1 MNVQW
6 QNSEN
11 VKKNNINTSAIIEDA
26 SEILSYFADKYIITK
41 YPLSTG
47 DLVEYAGITYI
58 VVSQIDRNIENRKEN
73 QYNYRARIRQADFT
87 IKIVIDGKVEI
98 FPSIIEGQTFDI
110 IENQIIDLS
119 SDKIIV
125 SLKADDISNKINKTM
140 RFIKMGDAWKV
151 VGVDKTK
158 LGLIILFCDSDS
170 TSHLDDIENEIANA
184 DYKPVEP
191 EPETPQEPIAGVRYE
206 ITPILQYQDD
216 VPYEIYFNSWQ
227 KYTVKKF
234 VDDVEVGGNF
244 TFTLSD
250 TKATISDVT
259 NNSCKIN
266 VGSITGKHV
275 VNLIVTDTDT
285 SEIPIEKTIYIIGR

>member
-1 MNVQW
+1 MNIQW

-11 VKKNNINTSAIIEDA
+11 VKINNTNTSAILEDS
-26 SEILSYFADKYIITK
+26 SEVLSFFADKYIITK
-41 YPLSTG
+41 YPIKTG

-110 IENQIIDLS
+110 IENKIIDVS

-125 SLKADDISNKINKTM
+125 TLKASDISNKIIKTM
-140 RFIKMGDAWKV
+140 RFIKLGDAWKV

-184 DYKPVEP
+184 DLIKDNPVEP
-191 EPETPQEPIAGVRYE
+191 EPEPEPTVARYE
-206 ITPILQYQDD
+206 VTPILQYQDD
-216 VPYEIYFNSWQ
+216 TPYQIYFNSWQ
-227 KYTVKKF
+227 KYTIKKF
-234 VDDVEVGGNF
+234 VDDVEVNGNF
-244 TFTLSD
+244 TFELSS
-250 TKATISDVT
+250 TKATLSEAT
-259 NNSCKIN
+259 NNSCKVSVASI
-266 VGSITGKHV
+266 VGKYV
-275 VNLIVTDTDT
+275 ANLIVTDADT
-285 SEIPIEKTIYIIGR
+285 NEIAIEKSINIMGR